1 MSRAGSRHGPLSIQE
16 LYGLTVMGFAHIFK
30 SSGFGIERLGLLA
43 LRAPRFTIALLIV
56 ITLVLGAGVGR
67 VGFSA
72 DIRDVF
78 RGDTAIFTTFEKMTR
93 IFPGSE
99 LDLQLIVEG
108 AAGDS
113 AGLFTP
119 ARLEALRALQLDMNF
134 IEGVTGTVSIFSLRR
149 QPDAKGRLRPLFPAD
164 LTDVKDMQAL
174 QHRVTSHPLARGKL
188 LSEDAAMSLYIISL
202 DPVRLNGPERK
213 MLFAEIRE
221 FASDTLADSGL
232 QFTLAGK
239 PALYSQVID
248 ELVRDQFLFKLLGM
262 SLAVLIS
269 WIFFRNLRYVLL
281 ASLPPFLATIW
292 LYGLMGWA
300 GFSVNALTNVVPTL
314 VMVIAFTNSVHMLF
328 ALRRYLALGL
338 EVVPA
343 MRNALLEVGPATVLA
358 TLTTAIALLSLAL
371 AGQQYI
377 VNFGVLAA
385 AGAMFSLLVVLLAA
399 PAVAAGLIID
409 PESANVSHNRVRQS
423 IGKIC
428 VRAGYL
434 VHRAPVAIFAI
445 GGILAVI
452 SFTMHSFNKP
462 YFLSKEYLPD
472 GNPTIEAIEKVD
484 ENLSGASSL
493 YIYLQWPKGHDMRSE
508 KTLDLIRDAHQ
519 VMAETSIVRAVWSID
534 TIVDWLGRQRP
545 GQHRRLFDHMQQNE
559 SATSRRIISYQHN
572 AALVTGFLQAP
583 EASLFLPVIEDLEQ
597 RLQPLRRAY
606 PEAQIAITGLSAI
619 SAIST
624 HRMISQ
630 LNRSL
635 ALAVVFNII
644 LIGFCFRSARFALYS
659 ILPNI
664 LPITIAGGA
673 LYMFGQGLQFTSIV
687 AFTIAFGIAVDN
699 TIHFLHRFRLER
711 EQDRSVDEAITAV
724 LATVGPVLVLTTV
737 ILAAGM
743 GVTMLS
749 HLPMVQIYGRLTV
762 LILSVA
768 VLGAMLVL
776 PSILKTL
783 IRE

>member
-1 MSRAGSRHGPLSIQE
+1 
-16 LYGLTVMGFAHIFK
+16 MGFAYIFK

-43 LRAPRFTIALLIV
+43 LRAPRLTVALLIL
-56 ITLVLGAGVGR
+56 ITLVLGAGVGK

-78 RGDTAIFTTFEKMTR
+78 RGDTAIFATFERMTR

-99 LDLQLIVEG
+99 LDLQLIIEDDG
-108 AAGDS
+108 TDA

-119 ARLEALRALQLDMNF
+119 ERLEALRDLQLDMNF
-134 IEGVTGTVSIFSLRR
+134 IKGVKGVVSIFSLRR
-149 QPDAKGRLRPLFPAD
+149 KPDEKGHLSPLFPAD
-164 LTDVKDMQAL
+164 LGEIGDMTAL
-174 QHRVTSHPLARGKL
+174 RDRVTSHPLVQGKL
-188 LSEDAAMSLYIISL
+188 LSANGRMTLYIISL
-202 DPVRLNGPERK
+202 DPARLNGPERK
-213 MLFAEIRE
+213 DLFAEIETFVR
-221 FASDTLADSGL
+221 DTIDGTGL
-232 QFTLAGK
+232 NYTLAGK

-269 WIFFRNLRYVLL
+269 WIFFRNFRYVLL
-281 ASLPPFLATIW
+281 ASLPPFLASIW

-328 ALRRYLALGL
+328 ALRRYLALGM

-358 TLTTAIALLSLAL
+358 TLTTAIALLSLVL

-377 VNFGVLAA
+377 VNFGLLAA

-399 PAVAAGLIID
+399 PAVAAGLIVD
-409 PESANVSHNRVRQS
+409 PEPPHPRNNLVRQT

-428 VRAGYL
+428 VRAAYL
-434 VHRAPVAIFAI
+434 VHRAPKVIFAAGAMVAI
-445 GGILAVI
+445 LALVL
-452 SFTMHSFNKP
+452 HSFNKP

-472 GNPTIEAIEKVD
+472 GNPTVKAIEKVD
-484 ENLSGASSL
+484 DNLSGASSL
-493 YIYLQWPKGHDMRSE
+493 YIYLQWPKTQDMRGE
-508 KTLDLIRDAHQ
+508 RTLALIRDAHR
-519 VMAETSIVRAVWSID
+519 VMAETSIIRAVWSLE
-534 TIVDWLGRQRP
+534 TVLDWLGQ
-545 GQHRRLFDHMQQNE
+545 GNKAQQQRLFDHMQKND
-559 SATSRRIISYQHN
+559 SPTGSRIISFPHH
-572 AALVTGFLQAP
+572 AALITGFLKAP
-583 EASLFLPVIEDLEQ
+583 EASRFLPVITDLEQ
-597 RLQPLRRAY
+597 RLQPLHSAY
-606 PEAQIAITGLSAI
+606 PEAEIAVTGLSAI
-619 SAIST
+619 SAVST
-624 HRMISQ
+624 HRMIGL

-635 ALAVVFNII
+635 GLAMLFNIF
-644 LIGFCFRSARFALYS
+644 LIGFCFRSWRFSLYAV
-659 ILPNI
+659 LPNV
-664 LPITIAGGA
+664 LPIAIAGGA
-673 LYMFGQGLQFTSIV
+673 LYLFGQGLQFTSIV

-711 EQDRSVDEAITAV
+711 ENGLSVDDAITSV

-737 ILAAGM
+737 ILAAGI

-776 PSILKTL
+776 PSILKTV
-783 IRE
+783 IRETSK